1 MELNYFS
8 HPNKLLGEHIVNIE
22 AFCSDELFR
31 LAAHFHDLGK
41 VSDSFQRYIR
51 GESSSA
57 QPHALPSALAFVM
70 EYYGKLDTKK
80 LFFVFNAIRS
90 HHGALASKKYVADL
104 LIDDTNIG
112 VGKAIEQLREIY
124 AKEDVRS
131 YFALGRVDENLI
143 EEFGFDVDEC
153 SFGLE
158 EYINQKLLFSR
169 LIFADKFEAITS
181 MPFVPKPFSY
191 PLENLYNF
199 KKTLPK
205 NEERAQAAKAIWRN
219 YEMSNA
225 ADIYTITAP
234 TGIGKTLISLELAL
248 RIAENRGKNRVIYTI
263 PFTSIID
270 QTAAIFERIFPARI
284 TKHHHRVEF
293 DFDEE
298 RFNKDYGR
306 IKYLVESWA
315 EPFILSTFYQ
325 LFFALLSDAN
335 SDNIKFQ
342 SLSDAVIV
350 LDEVQ
355 AIPFEL
361 WKVLQPLFPLLAK
374 KLGSVFILMSA
385 TMPIVTQDAV
395 ELAPKEGL
403 YSRKNRYKLDW
414 LDLPLKETKTKI
426 AVLAEHILDLA
437 QNGKSVVCIVNTI
450 KNSKLLYRQLESFI
464 ESEKLFLL
472 NSYMLPHD
480 REATIEALCEPGT
493 NQVKGKI
500 LISTQVI
507 EAGVDLD
514 FDVGLRELA
523 PLSSIIQTAGRVNR
537 EGKKE
542 QATLYIFDTL
552 GYEIYDSVLMDATKR
567 YLVAKLQSGETIQE
581 KEILHHIEEFFTSLD
596 LRLSDR
602 HKILELIKKFD
613 FMAIGKA
620 VRELFKEEASFTH
633 SVVLGVDL
641 AGEEERYFE
650 QAKVLDKW
658 ELKSYK
664 ERRLKALAP
673 SILNIKE
680 KDLQSLGINVPK
692 SEVFG
697 LYYIENIDG
706 IYDPKRGFLIPEER
720 ELLDIFE

>member
-8 HPNKLLGEHIVNIE
+8 HPNKLLGEHIANIE

-57 QPHALPSALAFVM
+57 QPHALASALAFVM
-70 EYYGKLDTKK
+70 EYYGKLDTKE

-131 YFALGRVDENLI
+131 YFALSRIDENLI

-181 MPFVPKPFSY
+181 APFAPKPFSY

-219 YEMSNA
+219 YEANGA

-248 RIAENRGKNRVIYTI
+248 RIAKDRGKNRVIYTI

-298 RFNKDYGR
+298 RYNDYDR

-342 SLSDAVIV
+342 SLSNAVII

-361 WKVLQPLFPLLAK
+361 WKVLQPLFTLLAK
-374 KLGSVFILMSA
+374 KLGSVFVLMSA
-385 TMPIVTQDAV
+385 TMPVITKDAT
-395 ELAPKEGL
+395 ELAPKEEL
-403 YSRKNRYKLDW
+403 FVTKNRYRLDW
-414 LDLPLKETKTKI
+414 LALPLDDTQSKIETLAKYI
-426 AVLAEHILDLA
+426 AELAGED
-437 QNGKSVVCIVNTI
+437 KSVVCIVNTI
-450 KNSKLLYRQLESFI
+450 KNSKLLYQVLSGLVDAD
-464 ESEKLFLL
+464 KLFLL
-472 NSYMLPHD
+472 NSYMLPRD
-480 REATIEALCEPGT
+480 REASIKALCELNS

-552 GYEIYDSVLMDATKR
+552 GYEIYDSVLMDASRR
-567 YLVAKLQSGETIQE
+567 YLVEKLRSGES
-581 KEILHHIEEFFTSLD
+581 IEERDILQHVEDFFAGLD
-596 LRLSDR
+596 LQLSDR
-602 HKILELIKKFD
+602 YRIIENIEKFD
-613 FMAIGKA
+613 FDKIAQS
-620 VRELFKEEASFTH
+620 VRELFSEEASFTH
-633 SVVLGVDL
+633 SVVLGIDL
-641 AGEEERYFE
+641 KEEEGRYFE
-650 QAKVLDKW
+650 QAQLLDKW

-664 ERRLKALAP
+664 ERQLKALAP
-673 SILNIKE
+673 NILNIKE
-680 KDLQSLGINVPK
+680 KDLQSLGINIPK
-692 SEVFG
+692 SEIFG

-720 ELLDIFE
+720 ELLNAFE

>member
-8 HPNKLLGEHIVNIE
+8 HPNKLLSEHIANIE
-22 AFCSDELFR
+22 AFCSDELFC

-57 QPHALPSALAFVM
+57 QPHALASALAFVM

-104 LIDDTNIG
+104 LIDDMNIG

-124 AKEDVRS
+124 TKEDVRS
-131 YFALGRVDENLI
+131 YFALSRVDENLI

-153 SFGLE
+153 SFGFE

-181 MPFVPKPFSY
+181 APFVPKPFFY

-219 YEMSNA
+219 YEANYT

-248 RIAENRGKNRVIYTI
+248 RIAKDRGKNRVIYTI

-270 QTAAIFERIFPARI
+270 QTAAIFEIIFPGRI

-293 DFDEE
+293 GEDEE
-298 RFNKDYGR
+298 RFNDYDR

-325 LFFALLSDAN
+325 LFFALLSEAN

-342 SLSDAVIV
+342 SLHNAVII

-385 TMPIVTQDAV
+385 TMPIVTKDAV
-395 ELAPKEGL
+395 ELAPKEAL
-403 YSRKNRYKLDW
+403 YVKKNRYKLNW
-414 LDLPLKETKTKI
+414 LDLPLEETETKI
-426 AVLAEHILDLA
+426 AALAEHILDLA
-437 QNGKSVVCIVNTI
+437 QNGESVVCIVNTI

-581 KEILHHIEEFFTSLD
+581 KEILHHIEKFFTSLD
-596 LRLSDR
+596 LQLSDR

-613 FMAIGKA
+613 FMTIGKA

-641 AGEEERYFE
+641 AREEERYFE

-664 ERRLKALAP
+664 ERQLKALAP

-680 KDLQSLGINVPK
+680 KDLQSLGINIPK

-706 IYDPKRGFLIPEER
+706 VYDPKRGFLISEEH
-720 ELLDIFE
+720 ELLDAFE